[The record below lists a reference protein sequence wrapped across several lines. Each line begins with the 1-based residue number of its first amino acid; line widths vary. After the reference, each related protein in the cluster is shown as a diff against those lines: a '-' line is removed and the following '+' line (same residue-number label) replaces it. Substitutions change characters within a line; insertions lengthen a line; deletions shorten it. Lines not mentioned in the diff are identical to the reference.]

1 MQRALIVYNPQQ
13 APSDH
18 AGARQGFAAFLR
30 HGGRA
35 RPMPM
40 GDEAGNSWLPQKGD
54 LESSTPSDPEVVKIL
69 RAQSRFTCATN
80 CAIITVLVFAVCVF
94 LALSA
99 SIIAMRNTVDSLAE
113 SVLPHADQV
122 VDATVQTM
130 HDVGGS
136 MLNMRKITQ
145 MTSEFA
151 QKDLGPNGAAGKT
164 LNATSIVA
172 ERLARLLEHP
182 TIQLS
187 LGG

>member
-1 MQRALIVYNPQQ
+1 MTDAHTAGEHQADAHHVNYMRIFIALCVCTLLSVIFDMVPL
-13 APSDH
+13 S
-18 AGARQGFAAFLR
+18 
-30 HGGRA
+30 
-35 RPMPM
+35 
-40 GDEAGNSWLPQKGD
+40 KG
-54 LESSTPSDPEVVKIL
+54 
-69 RAQSRFTCATN
+69 
-80 CAIITVLVFAVCVF
+80 IITVLVFAVCVF

-99 SIIAMRNTVDSLAE
+99 SIIAMRSTVDSLAE
-113 SVLPHADQV
+113 AVLPHADQV

-136 MLNMRKITQ
+136 MMNMRKITQ

-151 QKDLGPNGAAGKT
+151 AKDLGPNGAAGKT